1 MKDSKMDYQ
10 QLARSILA
18 RSLNIPE
25 ESIKMSHTIDD
36 LKDIDSVDFAHI
48 VAEIEKVSKKQI
60 PIEDLLTLD
69 SVEKLVNILEKIASF
84 VYFYLNCIL
93 YHI

>member
-10 QLARSILA
+10 QLAKSILA

-25 ESIKMSHTIDD
+25 DSIKMSHTIDD

-48 VAEIEKVSKKQI
+48 VAEIEKVFKTQI

-69 SVEKLVNILEKIASF
+69 SVEKLVNILEK
-84 VYFYLNCIL
+84 NG
-93 YHI
+93 

>member
-1 MKDSKMDYQ
+1 
-10 QLARSILA
+10 
-18 RSLNIPE
+18 
-25 ESIKMSHTIDD
+25 MSHTIDD

-69 SVEKLVNILEKIASF
+69 SVEKLVNILEKNS
-84 VYFYLNCIL
+84 
-93 YHI
+93 

>member
-10 QLARSILA
+10 QLAKSILA

-25 ESIKMSHTIDD
+25 DSIKMSHTIDD

-48 VAEIEKVSKKQI
+48 VAEIEKVSKTQI

-69 SVEKLVNILEKIASF
+69 SVEKLVNILEK
-84 VYFYLNCIL
+84 NG
-93 YHI
+93 